1 MAPALA
7 IMSLRNMTHVILIG
21 APDIN
26 YRWLK
31 IELRFGQKAFG
42 GDELH
47 CRESSDNF
55 PVNCLPVHTKQA
67 HEK

>member
-1 MAPALA
+1 
-7 IMSLRNMTHVILIG
+7 MTHVILIG

-47 CRESSDNF
+47 CRKSSDNF
-55 PVNCLPVHTKQA
+55 PVNYLPVHTKQA
-67 HEK
+67 H